1 MKYAFNKNN
10 GRVHQVEVFTN
21 KSGEQ
26 ICRYEN
32 EDGIEC
38 FMNAAELGQTFDTR
52 EEALAHQ
59 LTVLPKWK
67 EIEKVFNMFRFMED
81 NEELERRY
89 LNECPEELRDYSD
102 RLLLNGPYGG
112 KYIDYRYLQD
122 QIRHLKLAMKG
133 MFSVNAQNFRLSDIK
148 RIQWG
153 ETCAKIF
160 VEGIEKPLPLT
171 NEGQIEAL
179 KTYFGDNESGRF
191 FTNLDK
197 EAKRNE
203 ETCKTWKE

>member
-21 KSGEQ
+21 ESGEQ

-38 FMNAAELGQTFDTR
+38 FMNADELGQTFDTR
-52 EEALAHQ
+52 EEALAEQ
-59 LTVLPKWK
+59 LTVLPKWR

-102 RLLLNGPYGG
+102 RLLLNGKYGG
-112 KYIDYRYLQD
+112 IHIDRQYLQD

-133 MFSVNAQNFRLSDIK
+133 MFSVNAQNFRLSDI
-148 RIQWG
+148 RRTEWG
-153 ETCAKIF
+153 ETCARIY
-160 VEGIEKPLPLT
+160 VDGIDKPLLLS

-179 KTYFGDNESGRF
+179 KTYFGDNESNKF
-191 FTNLDK
+191 FTQIDK
-197 EAKRNE
+197 TAKL
-203 ETCKTWKE
+203 KEY